1 MDKLLIVDDEE
12 IEREGIASLI
22 DWTQYGIEMA
32 GTAWNGLDGLEKM
45 KELRPDIVLV
55 DIKMPGMN
63 GLEMI
68 HHARP
73 AYPNT
78 IFVILSGYGEYEFT
92 SQAMQEGIR
101 HYILKPCDEEKIT
114 DVIKKVQHDLKDQR
128 ARNAQANR
136 TRMLLP
142 HAKEQIFR
150 DMLLGRVQLE
160 TSGPRQL
167 IAELGSRETIALA
180 FRIEQDFDYMEQ
192 FVIGSMMTD
201 LLPEGTLLLS
211 AAIRTDMFLLVDT
224 SADDSLETAV
234 SRLRKEFRRFESKP
248 LRAAASQTGTLE
260 ELPRLY
266 EQAEELLYLADM
278 ESLECLL
285 RYDRENQPAARLM
298 DYQAI
303 RDADS
308 FEQILFGLHLACLK
322 LRLLERDQGEIR
334 RYFTIVWKMLEGD
347 APVPEL
353 TLGGF
358 ADALAARKG
367 LRDEEEKGRN
377 ILLTAYKY
385 INAPNVTL
393 QSLARE
399 ELFMNEE
406 YLGRLFLRLTG
417 MRFSAFV
424 ENRRVEQARQI
435 LKFQPNMK
443 ISALAELV
451 GYPSDGQYFSRIFRK
466 ICGVTPKEY
475 RDSLLV

>member
-55 DIKMPGMN
+55 YIKMPGMN

-73 AYPNT
+73 SYPNT

-114 DVIKKVQHDLKDQR
+114 DVIKKVQSELEEQR
-128 ARNAQANR
+128 ARNAQSDR

-167 IAELGSRETIALA
+167 MAEFGGQETIALA
-180 FRIEQDFDYMEQ
+180 FRIEQGFDYMEQ
-192 FVIGSMMTD
+192 FVIGNMMTD

-285 RYDRENQPAARLM
+285 RYDRESQPAARLM
-298 DYQAI
+298 DY
-303 RDADS
+303 S
-308 FEQILFGLHLACLK
+308 K
-322 LRLLERDQGEIR
+322 
-334 RYFTIVWKMLEGD
+334 
-347 APVPEL
+347 
-353 TLGGF
+353 
-358 ADALAARKG
+358 
-367 LRDEEEKGRN
+367 N
-377 ILLTAYKY
+377 
-385 INAPNVTL
+385 
-393 QSLARE
+393 S
-399 ELFMNEE
+399 
-406 YLGRLFLRLTG
+406 
-417 MRFSAFV
+417 
-424 ENRRVEQARQI
+424 
-435 LKFQPNMK
+435 
-443 ISALAELV
+443 
-451 GYPSDGQYFSRIFRK
+451 
-466 ICGVTPKEY
+466 
-475 RDSLLV
+475 